1 MFFPLNAARQVAS
14 KLAANGVTETA
25 MAEPGEDSGDVD
37 ECSYRKLRIG
47 VRRVRGVGGGGGGG
61 GGASRNTVATPA
73 GTCVPPDV
81 NGAES
86 SSEAHPTR

>member
-47 VRRVRGVGGGGGGG
+47 VRRVRGVG
-61 GGASRNTVATPA
+61 ASRNTVATPA

-81 NGAES
+81 YGAES